1 MKKWKLSSTTHLKP
15 TFSCTR
21 QGMLWT
27 FRSFRISTRWPRLL
41 KTSSPPQSVFI
52 PIKTPG
58 SETKS
63 CSKLCK
69 RNSAISHQTKKE
81 LSVAN
86 LKSKSIKKHSSP
98 TSTKKRNSSAS
109 INLIPLKIN
118 SPAQTSPPSKT
129 PLEWN
134 PKFKSV
140 NIRVETAC
148 TWVLIVK
155 SQVPTVKCQLKK
167 ARHLLKINLR

>member
-1 MKKWKLSSTTHLKP
+1 MKKWKLSSTTRLKP

-21 QGMLWT
+21 RGMLWT
-27 FRSFRISTRWPRLL
+27 FRSFRINTRWPRLL
-41 KTSSPPQSVFI
+41 KTCSPPLSVFI
-52 PIKTPG
+52 PIKILG

-69 RNSAISHQTKKE
+69 RNSAISLQTKKE

-86 LKSKSIKKHSSP
+86 PKSKSIKKHSSL
-98 TSTKKRNSSAS
+98 TSTKKRNSSS
-109 INLIPLKIN
+109 SMNPIPLKIN

-134 PKFKSV
+134 PKFKSA

-148 TWVLIVK
+148 TWVPTVK
-155 SQVPTVKCQLKK
+155 SQVPTVKCQLRK
-167 ARHLLKINLR
+167 AQLLLKKNFR